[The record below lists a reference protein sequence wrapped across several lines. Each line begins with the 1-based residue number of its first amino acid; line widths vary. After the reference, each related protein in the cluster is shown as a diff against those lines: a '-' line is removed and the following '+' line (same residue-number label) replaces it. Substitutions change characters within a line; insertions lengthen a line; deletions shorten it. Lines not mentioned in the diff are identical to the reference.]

1 MKRNEINKLLPTKI
15 AATYNNLDVNKSKI
29 IKENNKKSGVYL
41 WTNLITGKIYVGSSV
56 NLGRRFKGYLTIS
69 HISMANKS
77 NSLIHKS
84 LLKYGYSNFQL
95 EIIEYCPVEIC
106 RDREQHFINLL
117 NPEYNILKIAGSSL
131 GFKHSEVTLEKM
143 HKFLITHNAKKR
155 LPVELTDTTTN
166 ITTRYISITAAAAAV
181 NTNEKNVRFAD
192 KHNKLLIKRHTVRI
206 IRESK

>member
-1 MKRNEINKLLPTKI
+1 
-15 AATYNNLDVNKSKI
+15 
-29 IKENNKKSGVYL
+29 
-41 WTNLITGKIYVGSSV
+41 
-56 NLGRRFKGYLTIS
+56 
-69 HISMANKS
+69 
-77 NSLIHKS
+77 
-84 LLKYGYSNFQL
+84 
-95 EIIEYCPVEIC
+95 
-106 RDREQHFINLL
+106 
-117 NPEYNILKIAGSSL
+117 
-131 GFKHSEVTLEKM
+131 M